1 MRSFGTLKNRGLDE
15 YMEMLPPIFTH
26 LATIVG
32 FLLAALV
39 IAHMFRQRHSPAA
52 TTAWLLAIVLLP
64 YVGVPLYLLLGGRK
78 MLRVADT
85 KGDIRLP
92 DAAPAS
98 KEPFTPFDAL
108 LRAYGIPAATE
119 KNQLIL
125 CRTGEDG
132 YSSLVRLIDEAEE
145 TIYITTFIL
154 ASDEVG
160 EDIIGRL
167 ARKAE
172 EGVAVKVLVDGVG
185 AFWGRK
191 RALRPLVKAG
201 GQVNY
206 FFPVLHLPTRGRTNL
221 RNHRKMVIVD
231 EKRVMAGGTNIA
243 KEYIGPRFDPGRW
256 HDLSFVLEGPAVGNY
271 TEIFRSDWEFASG
284 ESIHPKEAVEQNL
297 SKKDGDAIVQV
308 VPSGPDV
315 PGDPL
320 YDSILS
326 IVFAAKKRLWIV
338 TPYFVPDESLA
349 QAMSVA
355 AHRGVDLRILV
366 PEKSNHYLADLARGT
381 YLRDIQRA
389 GGSILLYTKGMV
401 HAKVLLMDDELVMI
415 GSANLDMRS
424 LFLNYEAALFA
435 YSNAAIQDVETWIMD
450 LEKGTFTGVKDV
462 GALRD
467 LGEGVV
473 RMVAPLL

>member
-1 MRSFGTLKNRGLDE
+1 
-15 YMEMLPPIFTH
+15 MLPPIFTH

-52 TTAWLLAIVLLP
+52 TTAWLLAMVLLP

-78 MLRVADT
+78 MLRAADS

-92 DAAPAS
+92 DAAPPSA
-98 KEPFTPFDAL
+98 EAFTPFDAL
-108 LRAYGIPAATE
+108 LRTYGIPAATE
-119 KNQLIL
+119 KNRLTL

-132 YSSLVRLIDEAEE
+132 YSNLVRLIEQARE

-160 EDIIGRL
+160 KDIITRL
-167 ARKAE
+167 TRKAE
-172 EGVAVKVLVDGVG
+172 EGVSVKVLVDGVG

-206 FFPVLHLPTRGRTNL
+206 FFPVFHLPTRGRTNL

-231 EKRVMAGGTNIA
+231 EERVMAGGTNIA
-243 KEYIGPRFDPGRW
+243 KEYIGPRFDPKRW
-256 HDLSFVLEGPAVGNY
+256 HDLSFVLEGPAVRHY
-271 TEIFRSDWEFASG
+271 IEVFRSDWKFASG
-284 ESIHPKEAVEQNL
+284 ESIHPNQAGQKTL
-297 SKKDGDAIVQV
+297 STSDGDAVVQV

-320 YDSILS
+320 YDTLLS
-326 IVFAAKKRLWIV
+326 IVFAAKRRLWIV
-338 TPYFVPDESLA
+338 TPYFVPDEALS

-366 PEKSNHYLADLARGT
+366 PEKSNHRLADLARGT
-381 YLRDIQRA
+381 YLRDIQGA
-389 GGSILLYTKGMV
+389 GGHILLYTKGMV
-401 HAKVLLMDDELVMI
+401 HAKVLLMDHDLIMI

-424 LFLNYEAALFA
+424 LFLNYETALFA
-435 YSNAAIQDVETWIMD
+435 YSKGAIQDVETWIMD
-450 LEKGTFTGVKDV
+450 LEKGTRTGVKDV
-462 GALRD
+462 GTLRD